1 MGISAEERF
10 ARQAQLIPLLAG
22 QFLHPVKTLK
32 RLAKPEQTDENGR
45 VIYHFQ
51 AFLGSGPYG
60 TFGKRLDAL
69 NEGDW
74 LFPESFQGNKIMV
87 KTQEE
92 MSLGHLSLKEDWL
105 YFCLIPLLKKRK
117 GQIKMV
123 VRQKKAVRKNG
134 RRQTMAEIDLYFR
147 MEPELL
153 WHADSDTNL
162 EIAKILNF

>member
-1 MGISAEERF
+1 
-10 ARQAQLIPLLAG
+10 
-22 QFLHPVKTLK
+22 
-32 RLAKPEQTDENGR
+32 
-45 VIYHFQ
+45 
-51 AFLGSGPYG
+51 
-60 TFGKRLDAL
+60 
-69 NEGDW
+69 
-74 LFPESFQGNKIMV
+74 MV
-87 KTQEE
+87 KTQEG

-147 MEPELL
+147 MEPELS